1 MLQLGL
7 THTSVLKVEDAHT
20 AANIGSGDMNVLATP
35 IMTALMENAAMLAV
49 DQELPE
55 GQTTVGT
62 FIQSSHL
69 KASPVGAE
77 IMATAQLV
85 NINGRILDFHVVAMQ
100 MPHEEDTDKEPVVI
114 GEGEHTRYI
123 VDRDRFLAKSNVCHQ
138 GRPHHL

>member
-35 IMTALMENAAMLAV
+35 IMMALMENAAMLAV

-55 GQTTVGT
+55 EQTTVGA
-62 FIQSSHL
+62 FIKSSHL
-69 KASPVGAE
+69 KPSPVGAE
-77 IMATAQLV
+77 IIATAQLV
-85 NINGRILDFHVVAMQ
+85 NIDGKKLDFHVVAMQ
-100 MPHEEDTDKEPVVI
+100 MPHEEEQQAGKEPVII

-123 VDRDRFLAKSNVCHQ
+123 VDRDRFLAKV
-138 GRPHHL
+138 